1 MKTKESLHII
11 IDGCDS
17 VGKTTLCANLSQ
29 ALDIPVTHM
38 EKAKEVFTT
47 RKTCD
52 IETLSYMYN
61 HTLVQLKE
69 HSFIIDRGYVSS
81 LVYTEVYERP
91 SNKVAYIKDIE
102 RALNPV
108 VYILVNQD
116 IDTLKA
122 RGDEVVPVAD
132 FGYIQST
139 YEVIAK
145 NRRYA
150 VIDVT
155 DLTPLRVFE
164 RVMSDLEKK
173 GAICRINTK

>member
-17 VGKTTLCANLSQ
+17 VGKTTLCRNLSQ
-29 ALDIPVTHM
+29 ALRIPVTHM

-61 HTLVQLKE
+61 HTLVQLKQ
-69 HSFIIDRGYVSS
+69 HSFIIDRGFVSS

-91 SNKVAYIKDIE
+91 AEKVEYIRNIE
-102 RALNPV
+102 RALEPI
-108 VYILVNQD
+108 VYILVNRD
-116 IDTLKA
+116 IKTLKA

-132 FGYIQST
+132 FEYIQST

-145 NRRYA
+145 NRGYA
-150 VIDVT
+150 VLDVT
-155 DLTPLRVFE
+155 DLSPLRVYE
-164 RVMSDLEKK
+164 QVMADLRNK
-173 GAICRINTK
+173 GAICRTNTK